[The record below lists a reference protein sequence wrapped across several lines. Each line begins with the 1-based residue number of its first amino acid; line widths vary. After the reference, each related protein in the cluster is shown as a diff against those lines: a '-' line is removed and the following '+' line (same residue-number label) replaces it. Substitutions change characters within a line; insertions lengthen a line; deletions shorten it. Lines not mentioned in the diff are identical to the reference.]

1 MLVGIGYNQ
10 GLIVSP
16 TDYPM
21 FNRPLW
27 HLLVMFCLVG
37 KTALVASEQ
46 PRPNTELPTKYLS
59 SFHSLPIALILPIDT
74 TSLNVGPISGDPE
87 NVLAGFQW
95 RQKTSPKRQ
104 RVNLPTQDDV
114 AVLQNRQLELTAD
127 YRRLEEKLFLL
138 FEVERKNNPQRSQL
152 LQQAYVASQ
161 QRKTAEAL
169 ADAEA
174 ALRKGEYAEAER
186 LQQRI
191 IAELQSLIEM
201 LQAEVVDNRLRD
213 ALKRNLEYAQEI
225 ERLQRVQRSLRNQLD
240 QSSTPA
246 DLSPAQDQTADRTSA
261 LDDKMKRDD
270 EAMNPNSTEDNASGE
285 VEADADGGKGA
296 SDDSNATQD
305 GSSNDGNPSQANPSA
320 DNPIRQRIQA
330 AENRMREASKRL
342 KDGQTDAAQ
351 DEMQAAERELAQAK
365 RQLDEILRQMRE
377 EEQEIALARLEERF
391 RKMLERQLR
400 ASEQTKTADLT
411 PEIERLADFEIACR
425 KLSNDERE
433 ILVEADRALGL
444 LREDGTSVA
453 IPQAV
458 EQLRADLEQVAARL
472 GTFKTGKVTQEIQQ
486 DVVDTLVYL
495 IESLEKAQR
504 DLQAEKQQRR
514 LGGSGGARPGEQP
527 LVNSI
532 AELKLI
538 RRLQDRVHQRHKRY
552 AQLLDN
558 PDDSIGRATKDDLR
572 EALQRLAEQ
581 QRKLVMVAREIEL
594 LAQERE

>member
-1 MLVGIGYNQ
+1 
-10 GLIVSP
+10 
-16 TDYPM
+16 M

-27 HLLVMFCLVG
+27 HLLVMFCIVG
-37 KTALVASEQ
+37 KTTLVASEQ

-59 SFHSLPIALILPIDT
+59 SFHSLPIALILPIAP
-74 TSLNVGPISGDPE
+74 TSLNVGPISGGPE

-104 RVNLPTQDDV
+104 RVNRPTQDDV
-114 AVLQNRQLELTAD
+114 AVLQKRQQELTAD
-127 YRRLEEKLFLL
+127 YRGLEEKLFLL
-138 FEVERKNNPQRSQL
+138 FEVERQNNPQRSQL

-169 ADAEA
+169 ANAET
-174 ALRKGEYAEAER
+174 ALRKGDYAEAER

-213 ALKRNLEYAQEI
+213 ALKRHLEYAQEI

-285 VEADADGGKGA
+285 VEADADGGKEA

-330 AENRMREASKRL
+330 AEKRMREASKRL

-514 LGGSGGARPGEQP
+514 SGGSGGARPGEQP